1 MTRCPVSR
9 GCSVLVSLRCHS
21 LSSALEGADYQVGFD
36 VPHVTND
43 MILRFM
49 DVDFSLL
56 PGQAASSKSRIGG
69 DERVYVGVG
78 AGDAAGV
85 PLLKGGK
92 TNVDGESSLPL
103 RFAGWTGRG
112 PSCDLRTR
120 HIWRNCIG

>member
-1 MTRCPVSR
+1 M
-9 GCSVLVSLRCHS
+9 LVSLRCHS
-21 LSSALEGADYQVGFD
+21 LSSCLTHKPSNAQYTNDYQVGFD

-92 TNVDGESSLPL
+92 TNVDGESSC
-103 RFAGWTGRG
+103 R
-112 PSCDLRTR
+112 CDLVDGTDVDL
-120 HIWRNCIG
+120 HAICA